1 MVTVLRRA
9 RLEFAVGLCVLVAGI
24 AGLSIWMSARLE
36 VIAASSTA
44 SHLAA
49 DIMALRLHQQQSP
62 PMPSITD
69 FLRRRGIET
78 GQALH
83 IAVMDP
89 GSRRVIA
96 GNLADWPKAAGGA
109 ATGRGYRFYLLAD
122 GQKALGGVTYLDGQY
137 PVFVGRVP
145 RAADGLIREL
155 AIAIGAFL
163 GLAGLIFLV
172 LRSLR
177 LSQER
182 RQFREIERVLEQ
194 FEQGNRSARI
204 AIGSDDGAG
213 AIANRMNATMA
224 QMSAHIRGQELLAA
238 QIAHELRSPLARM
251 LADMRAI
258 DLAATNRAG
267 AVDWEDGLSRAIAAL
282 EHQIKL
288 FDGIMAVA
296 GIEQAR
302 LDWRRFRLDEAL
314 GEVVQLFADVAE
326 EAHLRLIARS
336 DTVNMR
342 GDRTL
347 IIRLLA
353 NLLDNAIKYSA
364 EGGSILV
371 TLRNHDDHAELRIED
386 SGPGMENMPQI
397 IGGFLER
404 GRKVSGIDGLGLG
417 LALCVRIVDR
427 HIGSI
432 TFADRED
439 KLGLC
444 VTVRLP
450 NAMTAPAAGQA

>member
-1 MVTVLRRA
+1 
-9 RLEFAVGLCVLVAGI
+9 
-24 AGLSIWMSARLE
+24 
-36 VIAASSTA
+36 
-44 SHLAA
+44 
-49 DIMALRLHQQQSP
+49 
-62 PMPSITD
+62 
-69 FLRRRGIET
+69 
-78 GQALH
+78 
-83 IAVMDP
+83 
-89 GSRRVIA
+89 
-96 GNLADWPKAAGGA
+96 
-109 ATGRGYRFYLLAD
+109 
-122 GQKALGGVTYLDGQY
+122 
-137 PVFVGRVP
+137 
-145 RAADGLIREL
+145 
-155 AIAIGAFL
+155 
-163 GLAGLIFLV
+163 
-172 LRSLR
+172 
-177 LSQER
+177 
-182 RQFREIERVLEQ
+182 
-194 FEQGNRSARI
+194 
-204 AIGSDDGAG
+204 
-213 AIANRMNATMA
+213 
-224 QMSAHIRGQELLAA
+224 
-238 QIAHELRSPLARM
+238 M

-364 EGGSILV
+364 EGGLILV